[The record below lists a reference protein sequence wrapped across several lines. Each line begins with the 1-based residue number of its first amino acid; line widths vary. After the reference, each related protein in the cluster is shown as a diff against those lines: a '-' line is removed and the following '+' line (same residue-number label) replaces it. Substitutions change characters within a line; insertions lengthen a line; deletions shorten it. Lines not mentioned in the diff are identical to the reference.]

1 MEIYISTSWRQKYD
15 PKYLKKIKKQM
26 KKSFNKIPKIK
37 VLNEQ
42 EAKRSAEEAEKILE
56 NI

>member
-1 MEIYISTSWRQKYD
+1 
-15 PKYLKKIKKQM
+15 M